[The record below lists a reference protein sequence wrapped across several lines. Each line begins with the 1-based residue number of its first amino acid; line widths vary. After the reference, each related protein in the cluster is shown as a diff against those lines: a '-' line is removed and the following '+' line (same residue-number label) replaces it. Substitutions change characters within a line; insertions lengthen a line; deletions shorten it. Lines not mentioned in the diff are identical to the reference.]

1 MERMLTDEQWA
12 LIAPLLPPQKPRGRK
27 RADDRQTLEDIL
39 WVLKTGS
46 RPQDLTRGCGSKTR
60 YHRRLKEWQEQGV
73 WERLWRAFLSTLGQA
88 GRLQG
93 ERAFMDATFL
103 PAKRGREGRAD
114 QEGEGEQG
122 DAGGRGAGPSPG
134 GAGGERP
141 EGGGE
146 AGRVHPGPGEGD
158 KAGGEAQDKAQG
170 GGGRPGYDSE
180 ALRRRL
186 RARGIKPCI
195 PRRRNARPR
204 RGRKPDL
211 SGYRQRWV
219 VERTFAWLGGFRRLV
234 VRWKRRAHISTSLS
248 CSWLASSSS

>member
-1 MERMLTDEQWA
+1 MGLT
-12 LIAPLLPPQKPRGRK
+12 KRGK
-27 RADDRQTLEDIL
+27 
-39 WVLKTGS
+39 
-46 RPQDLTRGCGSKTR
+46 GSKVMLVVEGQGLPLGVLVESAQKAEV
-60 YHRRLKEWQEQGV
+60 RLAE
-73 WERLWRAFLSTLGQA
+73 STLAQVKVT
-88 GRLQG
+88 R
-93 ERAFMDATFL
+93 
-103 PAKRGREGRAD
+103 
-114 QEGEGEQG
+114 
-122 DAGGRGAGPSPG
+122 
-134 GAGGERP
+134 
-141 EGGGE
+141 
-146 AGRVHPGPGEGD
+146 RV
-158 KAGGEAQDKAQG
+158 
-170 GGGRPGYDSE
+170 GRPRTRPKELVADRGYDSE